1 MALNTQET
9 RDLYRRRA
17 ARYDLAVRLFGLV
30 GMRLDRYRM
39 RAVHALALRPGDT
52 AVDLGCGTGLNLPL
66 LVKAVGPAGHVIGVD
81 LTDAMLDQARRR
93 VEDAGWPNVELVQSD
108 MAAYAFPSGLGGV
121 LSTLALTLAL
131 EYDAIIRRA
140 ARSLRP
146 GGRLAV
152 FDLKRPEGWPE
163 PLVRLAAWLN
173 RPYGVS
179 LDLADRH
186 PWESIRSALRE
197 VVFQNLYGGMLY
209 LSVGEAR

>member
-1 MALNTQET
+1 
-9 RDLYRRRA
+9 
-17 ARYDLAVRLFGLV
+17 
-30 GMRLDRYRM
+30 
-39 RAVHALALRPGDT
+39 
-52 AVDLGCGTGLNLPL
+52 
-66 LVKAVGPAGHVIGVD
+66 
-81 LTDAMLDQARRR
+81 
-93 VEDAGWPNVELVQSD
+93 
-108 MAAYAFPSGLGGV
+108 
-121 LSTLALTLAL
+121 
-131 EYDAIIRRA
+131 
-140 ARSLRP
+140 
-146 GGRLAV
+146 V